1 MTKVNITTSK
11 ALNWLSGSTGSIT
24 AIAITAVLCSL
35 AYTMAEIFTLG
46 EIGFPLDDT
55 WIHLVFARNISQ
67 GSGFS
72 FNPGDPVSG
81 STAPLWTL
89 LLAASQYLPGETL
102 VWAKIWGIVF
112 LWFTGTLVYLIA
124 KLYKDHGWLPLF
136 LGLITILTPRMVWAS
151 LSGMEITLFTSLTLV
166 AFYFYLTQ
174 SRNQYYSLISTV
186 FFALATLVRP
196 EGLAIFLLV
205 MIMEWAIQSTQVKS
219 KRGVLSASW
228 KGAVQV
234 GLFLIILIP
243 YIIFNL
249 QTAGILVPNT
259 FPALARS
266 GGLYMGL
273 KNQNQRV
280 ILRSLT
286 YFPIRAIPSLLYYFV
301 FDNLILLISIPVSI
315 WGFVLAV
322 RSRRFSAKDLLPKGR
337 WLAIPIALLG
347 LPIIRVMVV
356 PGQDVNYHM
365 GRYVSI
371 ITPLFVLLSG
381 IGLSTIIDLYG
392 ERIRRVPNA
401 LLVTITIG
409 GLMIG
414 VGMLLLVDNVVLD
427 FARYIYGL
435 RYHSIAFADRWFQ
448 IRLLIYTAFIGVML
462 IGIGIGVYGLASRW
476 RKHDGVQISILNLWM
491 FIALL
496 MGALGVLLNI
506 QLYTGQ
512 IANIQEMQ
520 VTMGKWAADST
531 PPDSLLAVND
541 IGAIGYYSDRRILDT
556 LALINPEVIP
566 FLLKGEKGIFEL
578 LVREQPDYL
587 IVFPNWYPN
596 ITQLDAL
603 FTPVYD
609 VSIEPNLIC
618 GARTMV
624 AYKANWDNL
633 ALIQDEVDSW

>member
-1 MTKVNITTSK
+1 
-11 ALNWLSGSTGSIT
+11 
-24 AIAITAVLCSL
+24 
-35 AYTMAEIFTLG
+35 
-46 EIGFPLDDT
+46 
-55 WIHLVFARNISQ
+55 
-67 GSGFS
+67 
-72 FNPGDPVSG
+72 
-81 STAPLWTL
+81 
-89 LLAASQYLPGETL
+89 
-102 VWAKIWGIVF
+102 
-112 LWFTGTLVYLIA
+112 
-124 KLYKDHGWLPLF
+124 
-136 LGLITILTPRMVWAS
+136 
-151 LSGMEITLFTSLTLV
+151 
-166 AFYFYLTQ
+166 
-174 SRNQYYSLISTV
+174 
-186 FFALATLVRP
+186 
-196 EGLAIFLLV
+196 
-205 MIMEWAIQSTQVKS
+205 
-219 KRGVLSASW
+219 
-228 KGAVQV
+228 
-234 GLFLIILIP
+234 
-243 YIIFNL
+243 
-249 QTAGILVPNT
+249 
-259 FPALARS
+259 
-266 GGLYMGL
+266 
-273 KNQNQRV
+273 
-280 ILRSLT
+280 
-286 YFPIRAIPSLLYYFV
+286 
-301 FDNLILLISIPVSI
+301 
-315 WGFVLAV
+315 
-322 RSRRFSAKDLLPKGR
+322 
-337 WLAIPIALLG
+337 LAIPIALLG

-392 ERIRRVPNA
+392 ERIRRVPNS

>member
-11 ALNWLSGSTGSIT
+11 ALNWLSESTGSIT

-205 MIMEWAIQSTQVKS
+205 RIMEWAIQSTRVKS

-228 KGAVQV
+228 KGAGQV
-234 GLFLIILIP
+234 GLYLIILIP
-243 YIIFNL
+243 YINFNL

-301 FDNLILLISIPVSI
+301 FDNLILVISIPVSI

-322 RSRRFSAKDLLPKGR
+322 RSRRFSAKDLLPKAR
-337 WLAIPIALLG
+337 WLAIPITLLG

-427 FARYIYGL
+427 FARYIYDL

-462 IGIGIGVYGLASRW
+462 IGIGIGVYGLTSRW
-476 RKHDGVQISILNLWM
+476 RKHDGVQISILDLWM